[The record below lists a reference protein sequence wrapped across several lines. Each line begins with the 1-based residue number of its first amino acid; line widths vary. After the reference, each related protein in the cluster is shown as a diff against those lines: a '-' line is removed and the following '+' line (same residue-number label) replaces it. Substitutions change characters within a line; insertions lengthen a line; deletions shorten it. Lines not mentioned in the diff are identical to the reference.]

1 MLLVDNIIIGLVLI
15 SVLIGLF
22 RGFIPEVMSIAVWI
36 VSVWL
41 AWQYADVV
49 SVRLEDKIDSP
60 ALLLWL
66 SRAIVFAGGLIGG
79 GLLTAVVSLL
89 VEKSGLSGTDRVLGM
104 AFGLVR
110 GVLVFG
116 VLVVFARVL
125 DLQQETWW
133 TQSRLIPYGE
143 RVGGW
148 ILSVLPDEVAEFLP
162 EAAREVEEQAGEL
175 PALPIPEPN

>member
-1 MLLVDNIIIGLVLI
+1 
-15 SVLIGLF
+15 
-22 RGFIPEVMSIAVWI
+22 
-36 VSVWL
+36 
-41 AWQYADVV
+41 
-49 SVRLEDKIDSP
+49 
-60 ALLLWL
+60 
-66 SRAIVFAGGLIGG
+66 
-79 GLLTAVVSLL
+79 
-89 VEKSGLSGTDRVLGM
+89 M